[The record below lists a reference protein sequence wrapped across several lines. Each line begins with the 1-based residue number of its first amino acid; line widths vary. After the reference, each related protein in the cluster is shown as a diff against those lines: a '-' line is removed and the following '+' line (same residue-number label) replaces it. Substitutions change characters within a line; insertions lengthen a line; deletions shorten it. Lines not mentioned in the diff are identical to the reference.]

1 MDSPSASAAAAVSAQ
16 ATAEMASM
24 GIHQADNI
32 KVAVRVRPQ
41 NERDAAVG
49 QLDTAVQVAQVS
61 AESLGDL

>member
-1 MDSPSASAAAAVSAQ
+1 
-16 ATAEMASM
+16 M